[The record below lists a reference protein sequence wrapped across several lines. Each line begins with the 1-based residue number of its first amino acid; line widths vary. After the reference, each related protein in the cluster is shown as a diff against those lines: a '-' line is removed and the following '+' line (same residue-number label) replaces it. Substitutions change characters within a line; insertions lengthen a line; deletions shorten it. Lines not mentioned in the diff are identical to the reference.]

1 MLPDY
6 PEIKREIQIKFQ
18 NLLKREIQKDSLIG
32 IIPKKYVYEGNFLNT
47 TSIDGYQKNSEYQ
60 SISAEFRVK
69 PEDIIERGLDAYYS
83 KVPEIGRELAKKQN
97 ESTIKAIDEA
107 TNRVGNCINCK
118 SKPASEW
125 YLEAI
130 DKMHINFDNF
140 GNPLI
145 PDLFVSPGDYER
157 IKNDLAELS
166 SDPIIQEKLKEIID
180 RKKGIW
186 IDRESNRKLVD

>member
-1 MLPDY
+1 MLPEY

-18 NLLKREIQKDSLIG
+18 NLVRKEIQKDSLIG
-32 IIPKKYVYEGNFLNT
+32 TIPKKRVYEGNFLNT
-47 TSIDGYQKNSEYQ
+47 TSTDGYRKNSEYQ

-107 TNRVGNCINCK
+107 TNRVGNCINGK
-118 SKPASEW
+118 SKPVSEW
-125 YLEAI
+125 YLEALG
-130 DKMHINFDNF
+130 KMHINFDNF
-140 GNPLI
+140 GKPLM
-145 PDLFVSPGDYER
+145 PALFVTPENYER
-157 IKNDLAELS
+157 IKSDLAELS

-180 RKKGIW
+180 IKKGIW

>member
-6 PEIKREIQIKFQ
+6 PEIKKEIQIKFQ
-18 NLLKREIQKDSLIG
+18 NLLKKQIQKDSLIG
-32 IIPKKYVYEGNFLNT
+32 TIPKKYVYEGNFLNT
-47 TSIDGYQKNSEYQ
+47 TSIDEYQKNSEYQ

-118 SKPASEW
+118 SKPVSEW
-125 YLEAI
+125 YLEAL

-140 GNPLI
+140 GNPFV
-145 PDLFVSPGDYER
+145 PALFVSPEDYER
-157 IKNDLAELS
+157 IKSDLAELS

>member
-18 NLLKREIQKDSLIG
+18 NLVVKEIQKDSLIG

-47 TSIDGYQKNSEYQ
+47 TSIDGYHKNSEYQ
-60 SISAEFRVK
+60 SISAELRVK

-83 KVPEIGRELAKKQN
+83 KIQEIGREIAKKQN
-97 ESTIKAIDEA
+97 EITIKAIDEA
-107 TNRVGNCINCK
+107 TDRVGNCINCK
-118 SKPASEW
+118 SKPIGEW
-125 YLEAI
+125 YLEVL
-130 DKMHINFDNF
+130 DKVYINFDNF

-145 PDLFVSPGDYER
+145 PSLFVSPRDYER
-157 IKNDLAELS
+157 IKNDLEELS
-166 SDPIIQEKLKEIID
+166 SDPTIQEKLKEIID